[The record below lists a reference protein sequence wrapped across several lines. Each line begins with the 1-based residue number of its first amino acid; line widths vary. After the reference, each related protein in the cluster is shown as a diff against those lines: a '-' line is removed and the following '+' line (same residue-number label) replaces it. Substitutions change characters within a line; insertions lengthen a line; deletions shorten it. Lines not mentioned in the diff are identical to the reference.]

1 MKPPFKKGGV
11 TEKATGEK
19 YGSKAAMK
27 KHEGAE
33 SAKMQKSEK
42 KKKK

>member
-11 TEKATGEK
+11 TEKGTGEK

-27 KHEGAE
+27 KHEGGE
-33 SAKMQKSEK
+33 SAKMKMAEK
-42 KKKK
+42 KKK